1 MITGRTLL
9 AFCAAVVCPALS
21 TVASAD
27 TGPVA
32 GVEAVRQVSAPQE
45 RSSVE
50 ADTFRDEA
58 VRLLIRRARVE
69 RGNEAAGLASWEAT
83 IRERISVGLTT
94 QDLRRDRGLFTS
106 ERVGRVRWDS
116 AGVETIRWFGIK
128 RAVPIVGDRAEID
141 VGSPEDLET
150 FPLDPAGDRLNLGGS
165 PFHHPLAPDAGQH
178 YRFASG
184 DTMRVILPS
193 GEEII
198 LAEVRVEPRESDFE
212 VLAGS
217 LWFDL
222 RTAALV
228 RGAFRPA
235 RPFDLAL
242 DEPDEAGD
250 VPGFLKPI
258 VVRVEAMIVEYAL
271 YDLRWWLPTRVRF
284 EGEGRVGSLM
294 TIPLV
299 VETSAQAVEV
309 NEPGLDPDFPFP
321 DGWTR
326 SEVRPC
332 DEPENR
338 RRGRRRGDEARD
350 AEAEEKEVEEKDA
363 EGKDVELCE
372 NPARATRII
381 LLPPEESL
389 AAWFEGTDAD
399 EIYEEEPFTGEE
411 LNDIRDRLGRILLP
425 PAPVTAPNVRLAA
438 FRYNRVEALSGGIRV
453 DVPLDG
459 VTRVIGEARIGLADL
474 VPNLST
480 SLVREEGNGELRMSA
495 YWRLQDTGDWGNPF
509 ALLPSVQA
517 LLLAYDDAEYYRVTG
532 VSLGWIGGSR
542 IRTAVRAFAEGHRD
556 APKETNVSLPHL
568 LSGYD
573 FPENVNAE
581 TVTLFGVSG
590 RIRWQAGR
598 DPDRTI
604 FAATAWSEAAV
615 GDRDFV
621 RFAGTGSAHLP
632 VFPRIELAFE
642 ASVGSSIGSPPP
654 QRYYYLGGVWT
665 LRGFPNTPSANNGTA
680 FWLGRVELG
689 TRDPLVRFILFSDIG
704 WAGDRSSFT
713 FHDPAI
719 SAGLGVSAFDGLVRF
734 DVARSLQGRDP
745 NAWRVYLSVDGLM

>member
-1 MITGRTLL
+1 MER
-9 AFCAAVVCPALS
+9 S
-21 TVASAD
+21 TVE
-27 TGPVA
+27 P
-32 GVEAVRQVSAPQE
+32 
-45 RSSVE
+45 
-50 ADTFRDEA
+50 DTFRDEA
-58 VRLLIRRARVE
+58 ARQLIRRARIE
-69 RGNEAAGLASWEAT
+69 RGNEARGLASWEGT
-83 IRERISVGLTT
+83 IRERISVGMTAR
-94 QDLRRDRGLFTS
+94 DLRRERGLFTS

-116 AGVETIRWFGIK
+116 AGVETIRWFGIR
-128 RAVPIVGDRAEID
+128 RAVPIAGESAEIEAD
-141 VGSPEDLET
+141 SPEDLET

-198 LAEVRVEPRESDFE
+198 LAEVRVEPRMSDFE

-258 VVRVEAMIVEYAL
+258 VLRVEAMIVEYAL

-284 EGEGRVGSLM
+284 EGEGRIGSLM

-299 VETSAQAVEV
+299 VETSTQDVEV
-309 NEPGLDPDFPFP
+309 NEPGLDPDFPVP

-326 SEVRPC
+326 SEISPC
-332 DEPENR
+332 DESE
-338 RRGRRRGDEARD
+338 EED
-350 AEAEEKEVEEKDA
+350 AESCEDPDA
-363 EGKDVELCE
+363 
-372 NPARATRII
+372 ATRVI

-389 AAWFEGTDAD
+389 AAWFEGDD
-399 EIYEEEPFTGEE
+399 VEELHDDEPFTDEE
-411 LNDIRDRLGRILLP
+411 LNDIRDRLGRVLLP
-425 PAPVTAPNVRLAA
+425 PAPTTSPTVGLAA
-438 FRYNRVEALSGGIRV
+438 FRYNRVEALSGGIGV

-459 VTRVIGEARIGLADL
+459 ATRLTGEARIGLADL
-474 VPNLST
+474 VPNLSA
-480 SLVREEGNGELRMSA
+480 SLVREQGNGEFRMSG

-509 ALLPSVQA
+509 ALLPSIQA

-532 VSLGWIGGSR
+532 LSFGWLGGGSV
-542 IRTAVRAFAEGHRD
+542 RTAVRAFAEGHRD

-568 LSGYD
+568 LSGYE
-573 FPENVNAE
+573 FPENVTAE

-590 RIRWQAGR
+590 RIRWQTGR
-598 DPDRTI
+598 DPDQVILAT
-604 FAATAWSEAAV
+604 TAWGEAAV
-615 GDRDFV
+615 GDRDYA
-621 RFAGTGSAHLP
+621 RLAGTGSAHLP
-632 VFPRIELAFE
+632 VLPRVELALE
-642 ASVGSSIGSPPP
+642 ASVGSTIGSPPP
-654 QRYYYLGGVWT
+654 QRYYFLGGVHT
-665 LRGFPNTPSANNGTA
+665 LRAFPNTPSANNGTA

-689 TRDPLVRFILFSDIG
+689 TRDPLVRFIVFSDIG
-704 WAGDRSSFT
+704 WAGDRASFT
-713 FHDPAI
+713 FEDPAI
-719 SAGLGVSAFDGLVRF
+719 SVGLGASAFDGLIRL
-734 DVARSLQGRDP
+734 DAARSLQGRDP
-745 NAWRVYLSVDGLM
+745 NAWRVYLYVDGLM

>member
-1 MITGRTLL
+1 MKTGRTLL
-9 AFCAAVVCPALS
+9 AFFAVVACPSLS

-27 TGPVA
+27 GGRAA
-32 GVEAVRQVSAPQE
+32 GIRAMRQEFAPQE

-50 ADTFRDEA
+50 PDTFRDEA
-58 VRLLIRRARVE
+58 ARQLIRRARVE
-69 RGNEAAGLASWEAT
+69 RGKEAAGLASWEAT

-94 QDLRRDRGLFTS
+94 QDLRRERGLFTS

-116 AGVETIRWFGIK
+116 AGVETIRWFGIR

-141 VGSPEDLET
+141 VGSPENLET

-193 GEEII
+193 GEEIV

-242 DEPDEAGD
+242 DEPEEAGD

-284 EGEGRVGSLM
+284 EGEGRIGSLM

-338 RRGRRRGDEARD
+338 RRERHRGEEAK
-350 AEAEEKEVEEKDA
+350 EAEP
-363 EGKDVELCE
+363 CE
-372 NPARATRII
+372 DPAGATRII

-389 AAWFEGTDAD
+389 AAWFEETEAK
-399 EIYEEEPFTGEE
+399 EMYAEKPFTDEE
-411 LNDIRDRLGRILLP
+411 LNNIRDRLGRILLP
-425 PAPVTAPNVRLAA
+425 PAPATAPTVRLAA
-438 FRYNRVEALSGGIRV
+438 FRYNRVEALSGGVRV

-459 VTRVIGEARIGLADL
+459 ATRLVGEARIGLADL
-474 VPNLST
+474 VPNLSAA
-480 SLVREEGNGELRMSA
+480 LVRDQGNGELRMSG

-532 VSLGWIGGSR
+532 VSLGWMGGGP

-573 FPENVNAE
+573 FPENVDAE

-590 RIRWQAGR
+590 RVRWQAGR
-598 DPDRTI
+598 DPNRAI

-615 GDRDFV
+615 GDRDYV

-632 VFPRIELAFE
+632 VMPRIELAFE

-654 QRYYYLGGVWT
+654 QRYYYLGGVQT
-665 LRGFPNTPSANNGTA
+665 LRAFPNTPSANNGTA

-689 TRDPLVRFILFSDIG
+689 TRDPLVRFILFSDVG

-713 FHDPAI
+713 FDDPAI
-719 SAGLGVSAFDGLVRF
+719 SVGLGVSAFDGLIRF
-734 DVARSLQGRDP
+734 DAARSLQGRDP